1 MLLSAAA
8 AVPVPNPAGAS
19 LLHFSVVAAAA
30 LFAAWGIWRAFQVS
44 PNRELEGL
52 SDRFRE
58 DIRSRSFRGSEP
70 DWTHYETIFERVYTT
85 CDEELRSLSS
95 ANLTLGVLATL
106 SGVFLIGHF
115 GDFDHADTIR
125 QFGTWALLGNGLLV
139 TSGLVIQRWI
149 SPRRLREVTH
159 RLNELRTTLQAFAAD
174 YPAMGR
180 DPATQQVIATR
191 AMKEALGGVSDLLE
205 KLGDQLEKS
214 MKAQASQM
222 KKFSV
227 LSESLE
233 TAAVQMTEAVMAL
246 GPLRERID
254 ALNATV
260 DGTPAALR
268 AELRTANAE
277 MEDSLRNSALVIHAA
292 ASESAKRFDAS
303 GSALHGRLDGLAAS
317 LAALPGTLVGAL
329 GSASTDFAS
338 RLAQTTTALEQQ
350 AQRLEREL
358 ARVPDALAERV
369 AAVSEVSAT
378 HYADAFA
385 KSHDA
390 ILAGHA
396 TVIAREMSQQ
406 SAMMNQTLTGAHSMY
421 LQEVKK
427 HATSVV
433 DGTVADIAKMT
444 NAAVQSLDAAFLNKL
459 QSAALLMQQSADN
472 VSAHTALQREVIRV
486 GLAAYL
492 EADQRAAE
500 MRQTQERLNQ
510 QDTAARQRS
519 PQLDSSTEF

>member
-8 AVPVPNPAGAS
+8 AVPVPPPTAAS

-52 SDRFRE
+52 SDRFKE
-58 DIRSRSFRGSEP
+58 DIRSRAFRGSEP

-106 SGVFLIGHF
+106 SGVFLIGYF

-149 SPRRLREVTH
+149 SPRRLREVTY

-205 KLGDQLEKS
+205 KLGEQLDKS

-222 KKFSV
+222 DKFAV

-233 TAAVQMTEAVMAL
+233 TAATRMTEAVEAL
-246 GPLRERID
+246 GPLRDKVD
-254 ALNATV
+254 ALNGTV
-260 DGTPAALR
+260 ERVPELIRREMVTANAALR
-268 AELRTANAE
+268 SSLDATA
-277 MEDSLRNSALVIHAA
+277 AA
-292 ASESAKRFDAS
+292 FATTASESAGTIATATS
-303 GSALHGRLDGLAAS
+303 TLHARLDGLNTS

-329 GSASTDFAS
+329 GSASAEF
-338 RLAQTTTALEQQ
+338 
-350 AQRLEREL
+350 AQRLEKTTSALESNATNLNNSLAALPAEL
-358 ARVPDALAERV
+358 GE
-369 AAVSEVSAT
+369 AVTSVSQTSAT
-378 HYADAFA
+378 HYAVAYA
-385 KSHDA
+385 QSHNG
-390 ILAGHA
+390 ILKDHA
-396 TVIAREMSQQ
+396 TVIA
-406 SAMMNQTLTGAHSMY
+406 NQMAAQNTALTNNLTFAQTQH
-421 LQEVKK
+421 LQAVQK

-433 DGTVADIAKMT
+433 QGTVADIQKMT
-444 NAAVQSLDAAFLNKL
+444 NAAVASLDQAFLNKL
-459 QSAALLMQQSADN
+459 QAAAARMEQSATN
-472 VSAHTALQREVIRV
+472 VSAHTDLQRAVIQV
-486 GLAAYL
+486 GLSAYL
-492 EADQRAAE
+492 DAQQRASIMQEAKRTAE
-500 MRQTQERLNQ
+500 
-510 QDTAARQRS
+510 AAAQRS
-519 PQLDSSTEF
+519 PQPDSSTDF